1 MVISDSMERRSRQA
15 PPTSSSHPMFVWG
28 SQSEESWCHEH
39 SLWAVTR
46 NICLSLLAGFCR
58 VHVVVIYSRLI
69 LVLSDPFFLWFS
81 AGSACWCSSLFQLLS
96 VSFISPHLLWWCYI
110 VAQTLV
116 LISAR
121 VSHPVLTLSQG
132 QRALYNAEFTA
143 VWCLS
148 FVEYTLFHWG
158 SNWELKNSF
167 VTSKQAQPSSDTLPG
182 RAVFLP
188 FTTLFCWYLCFQ
200 RAWFNQGND

>member
-1 MVISDSMERRSRQA
+1 M
-15 PPTSSSHPMFVWG
+15 
-28 SQSEESWCHEH
+28 
-39 SLWAVTR
+39 
-46 NICLSLLAGFCR
+46 
-58 VHVVVIYSRLI
+58 
-69 LVLSDPFFLWFS
+69 LSDPFFLWFS

-110 VAQTLV
+110 VAQTHV

-158 SNWELKNSF
+158 SNWELKNSVLSPPNKLNLVLTHYQGELYFYHSPHCF
-167 VTSKQAQPSSDTLPG
+167 VG
-182 RAVFLP
+182 IFVFKGHGLIKE
-188 FTTLFCWYLCFQ
+188 TTKECSWTWCQNPLDFSHTAL
-200 RAWFNQGND
+200 